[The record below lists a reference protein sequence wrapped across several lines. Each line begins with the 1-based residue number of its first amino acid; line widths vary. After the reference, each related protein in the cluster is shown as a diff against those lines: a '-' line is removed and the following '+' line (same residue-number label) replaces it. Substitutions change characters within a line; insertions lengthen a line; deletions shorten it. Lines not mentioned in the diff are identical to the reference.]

1 MSKTT
6 KTVLWILLAVV
17 VVGGLATWT
26 IQNSKSKQSGTAVE
40 FGEAKKMRIEERVS
54 ASGRIFPVTEIAISS
69 DVSGEVVELLVA
81 EGDSVVQGQLLA
93 RIDPDAIESQVSR
106 GRAAV
111 NAAKANGANSEAA
124 IEQAKASRKQLEAQ
138 LLVANQV
145 LSRNEGLVK
154 EGLLSTAELEQA
166 QNTIATLGAQI
177 EAADANIKSAE
188 ASAKAAKFN
197 IESSQASLRELS
209 TNLSRTNVKAPMS
222 GTVSLLSI
230 EQGERVVGTIQMAGT
245 EMLRIADLSKM
256 EVQVEV
262 SENDIPR
269 VTVEDPVEIEVD
281 AYADRIFKGKITEIS
296 NSANDLSAVSQ
307 SLSTDQV
314 TNFVVTISISAES
327 YKDLVTPQRPY
338 PFRPGM
344 SAAVD
349 ILTEVEK
356 DALSVPIAAVTAR
369 EVEKEDDDKSSSD
382 EEGGEELEEIVW
394 RITAADTVQRAVVKT
409 GIQDRRN
416 IMILSGLEP
425 GDKVVVGPYSAVS
438 RKLDAGDKV
447 YEKEDKKKEK
457 DDDDDD
463 DDE

>member
-6 KTVLWILLAVV
+6 KTVLWIILAVAV
-17 VVGGLATWT
+17 LGALAFWT
-26 IQNSKSKQSGTAVE
+26 IQSNKNKKSGAAVE
-40 FGEAKKMRIEERVS
+40 FGEATRMRIEERVS
-54 ASGRIFPVTEIAISS
+54 ASGRIFPVTEVAISS
-69 DVSGEVVELLVA
+69 DVSGEVVQLLVS

-124 IEQAKASRKQLEAQ
+124 IEQAIANRKQLEAQ
-138 LLVANQV
+138 LIVAKQV
-145 LSRNEGLVK
+145 LTRNGGLVK
-154 EGLLSTAELEQA
+154 EGLLSAAELEQS
-166 QNTIATLGAQI
+166 QNSVATLEAQI
-177 EAADANIKSAE
+177 EAAGASVKAAQ

-209 TNLSRTNVKAPMS
+209 TNLSRTNVKAPMT
-222 GTVSLLSI
+222 GTVSLLNI

-245 EMLRIADLSKM
+245 EMARIADLSKM

-269 VTVEDPVEIEVD
+269 VSVGDPVEIEVD
-281 AYADRIFKGKITEIS
+281 AYIDRIFSGKVTEIS
-296 NSANDLSAVSQ
+296 NSANDLSASIQ
-307 SLSTDQV
+307 TLSTDQV
-314 TNFVVTISISAES
+314 TNFVVTISILPES
-327 YKDLVTPQRPY
+327 YKDLISPARPY

-369 EVEKEDDDKSSSD
+369 EVEADDDDKSSVSEG
-382 EEGGEELEEIVW
+382 EEEELEEVVW
-394 RITAADTVQRAVVKT
+394 VISEADTVKRAVVKT

-416 IMILSGLEP
+416 IMILSGLKS

-438 RKLDAGDKV
+438 RKLDEGDKV
-447 YEKEDKKKEK
+447 YEKEEKKKEDEEDE
-457 DDDDDD
+457 DDD
-463 DDE
+463 

>member
-6 KTVLWILLAVV
+6 KTVLWILLGVI
-17 VVGGLATWT
+17 VVGGLGYWT
-26 IQNSKSKQSGTAVE
+26 VQNSKSKKTGIAVE
-40 FGEAKKMRIEERVS
+40 YGEAKRMRIEERVS

-81 EGDSVVQGQLLA
+81 EGDSVIQGQLLA

-124 IEQAKASRKQLEAQ
+124 IEQAIANRKQLDAQ
-138 LLVANQV
+138 LIVAKQV
-145 LSRNEGLVK
+145 LARNEGLVK

-166 QNTIATLGAQI
+166 QNSIATLGAQI
-177 EAADANIKSAE
+177 EAADASVKAAQ
-188 ASAKAAKFN
+188 ASARAAKFN
-197 IESSQASLRELS
+197 VESAQASLRELS
-209 TNLSRTNVKAPMS
+209 TNLSRTNVKAPMT
-222 GTVSLLSI
+222 GVVSLLNI
-230 EQGERVVGTIQMAGT
+230 EQGERVVGTMQMAGT
-245 EMLRIADLSKM
+245 EMARIADLSKM

-269 VTVEDPVEIEVD
+269 VTVSDEVEIEVD
-281 AYADRIFKGKITEIS
+281 AYLDRTFKGKVTEIS
-296 NSANDLSAVSQ
+296 NSANNLVSGAQ

-314 TNFVVTISISAES
+314 TNFVVTISILPES
-327 YKDLVTPQRPY
+327 YKDLITPTRPY

-356 DALSVPIAAVTAR
+356 DALAVPIASVTAR
-369 EVEKEDDDKSSSD
+369 EVEKDEDDESTIEGD
-382 EEGGEELEEIVW
+382 EEDLEEVVW
-394 RITAADTVQRAVVKT
+394 VITATEEVERAVVKT

-416 IMILSGLEP
+416 IMILSGLNA

-438 RKLDAGDKV
+438 RKLDDGDKV
-447 YEKEDKKKEK
+447 YEKEEEEKEEK
-457 DDDDDD
+457 DDDED
-463 DDE
+463 